1 MCPLDMGT
9 ESVEVMEAERI
20 IIPVNDLAIMLT
32 NTTGQHSL
40 IVYNRELHQVRLEKI
55 EDAPPPPHQIEI
67 IMQSPLEATEGQAV
81 NSDVRDP
88 NLTTSERMPA
98 EADIKNFTSVI
109 EELISKLD
117 SIVDP
122 SGRSNA
128 DYSRWIEV
136 HKKVE
141 FLEKALA
148 AECRRAAHLE
158 DEMETIDEEHT
169 EELQYL
175 DEERKKDQEEISSL
189 ETKLKQ
195 MENTQEERTKLAKE
209 LDLLK
214 LKFRTNL
221 NIFKKLQHLN
231 AMGLVNR
238 LHDASKDTLFLT
250 TCVKQL
256 SSAPNEM
263 LTVQPLT
270 SSVVSEAIKE
280 VQEAAVQAAVQASPP
295 QTPPPVNERKIKKS
309 SNLVVILSK

>member
-67 IMQSPLEATEGQAV
+67 IMQSPATEGQAV

-88 NLTTSERMPA
+88 NLTTSER
-98 EADIKNFTSVI
+98 
-109 EELISKLD
+109 
-117 SIVDP
+117 
-122 SGRSNA
+122 
-128 DYSRWIEV
+128 
-136 HKKVE
+136 
-141 FLEKALA
+141 
-148 AECRRAAHLE
+148 
-158 DEMETIDEEHT
+158 
-169 EELQYL
+169 
-175 DEERKKDQEEISSL
+175 
-189 ETKLKQ
+189 
-195 MENTQEERTKLAKE
+195 
-209 LDLLK
+209 
-214 LKFRTNL
+214 
-221 NIFKKLQHLN
+221 
-231 AMGLVNR
+231 
-238 LHDASKDTLFLT
+238 DTLFLT

-280 VQEAAVQAAVQASPP
+280 AQEAAVQAAVQASPPP
-295 QTPPPVNERKIKKS
+295 QTPPPVNERKIKK
-309 SNLVVILSK
+309 VVI

>member
-1 MCPLDMGT
+1 
-9 ESVEVMEAERI
+9 MEAERI

-67 IMQSPLEATEGQAV
+67 IMQSPLEATEGQA
-81 NSDVRDP
+81 
-88 NLTTSERMPA
+88 
-98 EADIKNFTSVI
+98 NFTSVI